1 MRGVVCV
8 TLLLHLGDIV
18 APTYEIASLLR
29 GARTRF
35 VIAIPLYPVL
45 RFMPLLASLRGAA
58 LLASLAVAAP
68 AVAQSVPHDWHLMD
82 GTTSNYPGIA
92 ATRAYTELLAGRQ
105 PARTV
110 VVAVIDGGV
119 DIQHPDLQGRL
130 WTNPREVAGNG
141 VDDDGNG
148 FVDDVHGWNF
158 LGGPNGRSVNFETY
172 ESTREAAR
180 LRARFGTRSRDQIP
194 EAERAE
200 FDRYQE
206 LLRET
211 AQERNEA
218 RREIPQAEQ
227 MLTIAREAFIRLRQ
241 AVGRDDVT
249 VADISRTPGLSSQQQ
264 SIVRY
269 LLDQHATDR
278 DIQEYLDGLRG
289 KVDCGY
295 NLDCRDRAIIV
306 GDNPDD
312 YSQRN
317 GYGNNDVAGPDA
329 SHGTH
334 VAGIIAALRNN
345 NVGAIGVADA
355 VRIMAVRAV
364 PNGDETDKDVANAI
378 RYAVDNGAHIINMS
392 FGKGLSPGKA
402 AVDEAVRYAASR
414 GVLLVHAAGN
424 DGKNVDT
431 EANFPEASF
440 VSGGRASNW
449 IEVGAS
455 GHDTRDLIAD
465 FSNYGKADVD
475 VFAPGVDI
483 YSTLPGNTYG
493 PQQGTSMA
501 APVVSG
507 VAALVWSYYPT
518 LTVDQLRTVLL
529 ASARRF
535 PNMTFSHDDVRGPLT
550 SFSVTG
556 GVVNAYE
563 ALRQAAALAAE
574 TPRSSTT
581 QTPAPR
587 TTRPSRPRAR
597 TRRN

>member
-1 MRGVVCV
+1 MPVNR
-8 TLLLHLGDIV
+8 LLRPFVLAALVV
-18 APTYEIASLLR
+18 APT
-29 GARTRF
+29 
-35 VIAIPLYPVL
+35 
-45 RFMPLLASLRGAA
+45 A
-58 LLASLAVAAP
+58 L
-68 AVAQSVPHDWHLMD
+68 AQSVPHGWHLMD

-110 VVAVIDGGV
+110 VVAVVDGGV

-130 WTNPREVAGNG
+130 WTNPREIAGNG
-141 VDDDGNG
+141 IDDDQNG

-158 LGGPNGRSVNFETY
+158 LGGPNGQSVNYETY
-172 ESTREAAR
+172 ETTREAAR
-180 LRARFGTRSRDQIP
+180 LRARFGSRTRDQVP
-194 EAERAE
+194 AAERAD
-200 FDRYQE
+200 FDRYQD

-211 AQERNEA
+211 NQKREAA
-218 RREIPQAEQ
+218 RRELPQLEPILA
-227 MLTIAREAFIRLRQ
+227 AAKEAFARVRAQ
-241 AVGRDDVT
+241 TGRDEVT
-249 VADISRTPGLSSQQQ
+249 EADAQSVRGLTNIQRSALS
-264 SIVRY
+264 
-269 LLDQHATDR
+269 LLLAQGLTDR
-278 DIQEYLDGLRG
+278 DMQDYVDQQRG

-295 NLDCRDRAIIV
+295 NLDCRDRAIVV

-317 GYGNNDVAGPDA
+317 GYGNNDVTGPDA

-334 VAGIIAALRNN
+334 VAGIVAALRDN
-345 NVGAIGVADA
+345 NVGAVGVADA

-364 PNGDETDKDVANAI
+364 PNGDEADKDVANAI
-378 RYAVDNGAHIINMS
+378 RYAVDNGANIINMS
-392 FGKGLSPGKA
+392 FGKSLSPGKT

-414 GVLLVHAAGN
+414 GVLIVHAAGN
-424 DGKNVDT
+424 EGKNVDT

-440 VSGGRASNW
+440 QGGGRASNW
-449 IEVGAS
+449 IEVGAT
-455 GHDTRDLIAD
+455 GPDAQNLIAD

-507 VAALVWSYYPT
+507 VAALVWSYYPA

-535 PNMTFSHDDVRGPLT
+535 PNATFTHDNIRGPLT

-563 ALRQAAALAAE
+563 ALRQAAAFAAA
-574 TPRSSTT
+574 PRGATT

-587 TTRPSRPRAR
+587 TPRPRAR